1 VLKGKLITFEGIDGS
16 GKSTQITLLS
26 DYLLSLGYRVVL
38 LREPGG
44 TEIGERIRQILLDMR
59 HDNMTAET
67 ELFLFEAARAQLT
80 REVLIPALESGA
92 WVISDRFSDSSVAY
106 QGYGRGLSL
115 EMIRSMNTWATAGVR
130 PDLTILLELGDRAR
144 DQRLRKRHVEG
155 EHDRLDIESERFKQR
170 VCEGFREIASEEP
183 TRVVVVES
191 QGEKEDTAALIRE
204 EVKRLWQ

>member
-1 VLKGKLITFEGIDGS
+1 MLKGKLITFEGIDGS

>member
-1 VLKGKLITFEGIDGS
+1 VSKGKLITFEGIDGS
-16 GKSTQITLLS
+16 GKSTQIKLLS
-26 DYLLSLGYRVVL
+26 DYLRSKGYRVVI

-59 HDNMTAET
+59 HDNMAAET

-92 WVISDRFSDSSVAY
+92 WVISDRFSDSSIAY

-115 EMIRSMNTWATAGVR
+115 EMIRSMNTWATGGIC
-130 PDLTILLELGDRAR
+130 PDMTILLELGERTR
-144 DQRLRKRHVEG
+144 DQRLRKRHVDG
-155 EHDRLDIESERFKQR
+155 EHDRLDMESERFKQR
-170 VCEGFREIASEEP
+170 VCEGFREIALDEP
-183 TRVVVVES
+183 MRVVVVES

-204 EVKRLWQ
+204 EVSRLWQ

>member
-1 VLKGKLITFEGIDGS
+1 MQKGKLITFEGIDGS

-26 DYLLSLGYRVVL
+26 DYLRSKGFRVVL

-92 WVISDRFSDSSVAY
+92 WVISDRFSDSTVAY

-115 EMIRSMNTWATAGVR
+115 EMIRSMNTWATAGIR
-130 PDLTILLELGDRAR
+130 PDLTILLELGNRAR
-144 DQRLRKRHVEG
+144 DRRLQKRHVEG
-155 EHDRLDIESERFKQR
+155 ERDRLDIESERFKQR
-170 VCEGFREIASEEP
+170 VCEGFRMIASEEP

>member
-1 VLKGKLITFEGIDGS
+1 MQKGKLITFEGIDGS

-26 DYLLSLGYRVVL
+26 DYLRSKGFRVVL

>member
-1 VLKGKLITFEGIDGS
+1 MLKGKLITFEGIDGS

-115 EMIRSMNTWATAGVR
+115 EMIRSMNTWATAGIR
-130 PDLTILLELGDRAR
+130 PDLTILLELGNRVR
-144 DQRLRKRHVEG
+144 DQRLHKRHVDG
-155 EHDRLDIESERFKQR
+155 ERDRLDIESERFKQR

-191 QGEKEDTAALIRE
+191 QGKKEETAALIRE

>member
-1 VLKGKLITFEGIDGS
+1 MLKGKLITFEGIDGS

-115 EMIRSMNTWATAGVR
+115 EMIRSMNTWATAGIR
-130 PDLTILLELGDRAR
+130 PDLTILLELGNRVR
-144 DQRLRKRHVEG
+144 DQRLHKRHVDG
-155 EHDRLDIESERFKQR
+155 ERDRLDIESERFKQR
-170 VCEGFREIASEEP
+170 VCEVFRVIASEEP

-191 QGEKEDTAALIRE
+191 QGKKEETAALIRE
-204 EVKRLWQ
+204 EVRRLWQ

>member
-1 VLKGKLITFEGIDGS
+1 VSKGKLITFEGIDGS
-16 GKSTQITLLS
+16 GKSTQIKLLS
-26 DYLLSLGYRVVL
+26 DYLRSKGYRVVI

-59 HDNMTAET
+59 HDNMAAET

-92 WVISDRFSDSSVAY
+92 WVISDRFSDSSIAY

-115 EMIRSMNTWATAGVR
+115 EMIRSMNTWATGGIC
-130 PDLTILLELGDRAR
+130 PDMTILLELGECTR
-144 DQRLRKRHVEG
+144 DQRLRKRHVDG
-155 EHDRLDIESERFKQR
+155 EHDRLDMESERFKQR
-170 VCEGFREIASEEP
+170 VCEGFREIALDEP

-204 EVKRLWQ
+204 EVSRLWQ

>member
-1 VLKGKLITFEGIDGS
+1 VQKGKLITFEGIDGS

-26 DYLLSLGYRVVL
+26 DYLRSKGFRVVL

-92 WVISDRFSDSSVAY
+92 WVISDRFSDSTVAY

-115 EMIRSMNTWATAGVR
+115 EMIRSMNTWATAGIR
-130 PDLTILLELGDRAR
+130 PDLTILLELGNRAR
-144 DQRLRKRHVEG
+144 DRRLQKRHVEG
-155 EHDRLDIESERFKQR
+155 ERDRLDIESERFKQR
-170 VCEGFREIASEEP
+170 VCEGFRMIASEEP

>member
-115 EMIRSMNTWATAGVR
+115 EMIRSMNTWATAGIR
-130 PDLTILLELGDRAR
+130 PDLTILLELGNRVR
-144 DQRLRKRHVEG
+144 DQRLHKRHVDG
-155 EHDRLDIESERFKQR
+155 ERDRLDIESERFKQR

-191 QGEKEDTAALIRE
+191 QGKKEETAALIRE
-204 EVKRLWQ
+204 EVRRLWQ

>member
-1 VLKGKLITFEGIDGS
+1 MLKGKLITFEGIDGS

-115 EMIRSMNTWATAGVR
+115 EMIRSMNTWATAGIR
-130 PDLTILLELGDRAR
+130 PDLTILLELGNRVR
-144 DQRLRKRHVEG
+144 DQRLHKRHVDG
-155 EHDRLDIESERFKQR
+155 ERDRLDIESERFKQR

-191 QGEKEDTAALIRE
+191 QGKKEETAALIRE
-204 EVKRLWQ
+204 EVRRLWQ

>member
-1 VLKGKLITFEGIDGS
+1 MLKGKLITFEGIDGS

-26 DYLLSLGYRVVL
+26 DFLRSKGYRVVL

-59 HDNMTAET
+59 YDNMTAET

-92 WVISDRFSDSSVAY
+92 WVISDRFSDSTVAY

-115 EMIRSMNTWATAGVR
+115 EMIRSMNTWATAGIR
-130 PDLTILLELGDRAR
+130 PDLTILLELGNRVR
-144 DQRLRKRHVEG
+144 DQRLHKRHGDG
-155 EHDRLDIESERFKQR
+155 ERDRLDIESERFKQR
-170 VCEGFREIASEEP
+170 VCEGFRKIASEEP
-183 TRVVVVES
+183 IRVVVVES
-191 QGEKEDTAALIRE
+191 QGKKEDTAALIRE
-204 EVKRLWQ
+204 EVRRLWQ

>member
-1 VLKGKLITFEGIDGS
+1 MLKGKLITFEGIDGS

-130 PDLTILLELGDRAR
+130 PDLTILLELGNRVR
-144 DQRLRKRHVEG
+144 DQRLHKRHVDG
-155 EHDRLDIESERFKQR
+155 ERDRLDIESECFKQR